1 MKKLAYI
8 LLLSF
13 GIVNANAQVTEHLIS
28 NFKKLKSISYVTHI
42 KTKDFFSEAVFTD
55 TIVHKISLQPKL
67 AFQFTGKRQEDIFN
81 GNKLFKLNLSD
92 STYRL
97 TNDFKSAL
105 HYDQSLPYLIDR
117 LEKDIKKGA
126 KVTQLRDSLYE
137 GKSYFN
143 IKVTDL
149 DSIRD
154 GKKVFSHTT
163 YLIDKKTYL
172 PHYYRN
178 DSQGF
183 IDGTKIHLIIFREY
197 HFSNYK
203 INSTDLSSLSNIILP
218 TYFSLEKPKV
228 KKPMLEKG
236 MVAPNVKLLALDG
249 KQTELTDYRNSI
261 VLLNF
266 TDNGCPHCVVS
277 VEMLNKL
284 NPKYKNQPF
293 KIVSINAFD
302 DHDSIVKFNNK
313 FKVNYLTFMISK
325 EPLANYNIEG
335 YPTFYLINQK
345 GEIVKG
351 YLGFGENTEE
361 QITKDIDTLISNGK
375 P

>member
-1 MKKLAYI
+1 MKKLVYL

-28 NFKKLKSISYVTHI
+28 NFKKLKSISYIEST
-42 KTKDFFSEAVFTD
+42 KTKDFFTEAVFTD
-55 TIVHKISLQPKL
+55 TIVHQIAVQPRL
-67 AFQFTGKRQEDIFN
+67 AFQLTGKKQKDIFD

-97 TNDFKSAL
+97 ANDINTSPLYF
-105 HYDQSLPYLIDR
+105 QSLGYLIDL
-117 LEKDIKKGA
+117 LEKNIKKGA
-126 KVTQLRDSLYE
+126 KVIQLRDSLYE

-149 DSIRD
+149 DSIRN
-154 GKKVFSHTT
+154 GKKIFNQTT
-163 YLIDKKTYL
+163 YLVDKKTYL
-172 PHYYRN
+172 PYYYRN

-183 IDGTKIHLIIFREY
+183 IDGTNIHLIIFREY
-197 HFSNYK
+197 HFSDYK
-203 INSTDLSSLSNIILP
+203 INTTDLSSLSSIILP

-249 KQTELTDYRNSI
+249 KQTDLTAYRNSI

-284 NPKYKNQPF
+284 NLKYKNQPF
-293 KIVSINAFD
+293 KIISINAFD
-302 DHDSIVKFNNK
+302 DHASIIKFNNK
-313 FKVNYLTFMISK
+313 FKVNYPIFMISK
-325 EPLANYNIEG
+325 DPLANYNIEG
-335 YPTFYLINQK
+335 YPTFYLIDQK

-351 YLGFGENTEE
+351 YLGFGENTEA
-361 QITKDIDTLISNGK
+361 QVTKDLDFLISNIK
-375 P
+375 

>member
-1 MKKLAYI
+1 MKKLVYL

-13 GIVNANAQVTEHLIS
+13 GSVNANAQVTEHLIS
-28 NFKKLKSISYVTHI
+28 NFKKLKSISYIEST
-42 KTKDFFSEAVFTD
+42 KTKDFFSEAIFTD
-55 TIVHKISLQPKL
+55 TVIHKISFQPTL
-67 AFQFTGKRQEDIFN
+67 AFQFTGKKQDDIFD

-97 TNDFKSAL
+97 TNEFKSSI
-105 HYDQSLPYLIDR
+105 YYYNSLPFLVDL

-126 KVTQLRDSLYE
+126 KVTQLRDSVYE
-137 GKSYFN
+137 GKLYFK

-149 DSIRD
+149 DSIKD
-154 GKKVFSHTT
+154 GKKVSSHTT
-163 YLIDKKTYL
+163 YLVDKKTYL

-183 IDGTKIHLIIFREY
+183 IDGTNIHLIIFREY

-203 INSTDLSSLSNIILP
+203 INTTDLSSLSSLILP

-236 MVAPNVKLLALDG
+236 MVAPNVKLVALDG
-249 KQTELTDYRNSI
+249 KQTELSTYRNSI

-266 TDNGCPHCVVS
+266 TENGCPHCVVS
-277 VEMLNKL
+277 VEMLNRL
-284 NPKYKNQPF
+284 NLKYKNQPF
-293 KIVSINAFD
+293 KIISINAFD

-313 FKVNYLTFMISK
+313 FKVNYPIFMISK
-325 EPLANYNIEG
+325 DPLASYNIEG
-335 YPTFYLINQK
+335 YPTFYLIDQK

-351 YLGFGENTEE
+351 YLGFGENTEA
-361 QITKDIDTLISNGK
+361 QVTKDLDSLISNGK